1 MRARTGL
8 VTALALAA
16 LASPASAATL
26 VVAPGG
32 SIQTAVD
39 KAHPGDTIKVLSG
52 TYVEK
57 GRKCPTEPSKICAVV
72 IRKDHIKLIG
82 QPRPGHPVVLASP
95 GGQYQGIAV
104 SRAAGGKACLT
115 DRSRRIH
122 GSRIERLLVQG
133 FAHDGV
139 FLYCVDDWRITRV
152 RATGNDEYG
161 IFPSH
166 SGKGRVDRSFA
177 SGADDTGIYIGQSH
191 DVEID
196 HNTATRNVSGF
207 EIENSRRVRAHDNT
221 AFGNT
226 AGMLSFALPG
236 LDVKQNVGN
245 RIDHNVVHDN
255 DKPNTCADPEDTV
268 CNVPPG
274 SGILLVA
281 AHRNTVEYNEVRSN
295 RTVGIAVASYCIV
308 TGTPSTTCTTDIDPN
323 PVADHILQNVALGNA
338 GDPAHPYESIA
349 SDLVWDTTG
358 TGNCWALNRYT
369 TSFPGTL
376 PQCPT

>member
-1 MRARTGL
+1 MRTRTGL
-8 VTALALAA
+8 LTALVVAA
-16 LASPASAATL
+16 VAPPASAATL

-32 SIQTAVD
+32 SIQTAID
-39 KAHPGDTIKVLSG
+39 KSHAGDTVKVLAG

-57 GRKCPTEPSKICAVV
+57 GRSCPTDATKRCAVV
-72 IRKDHIKLIG
+72 IRKDGIRLIG
-82 QPRPGHPVVLASP
+82 QPTPGHPVVLASN
-95 GGQYQGIAV
+95 GKQFQGVAV

-115 DRSRRIH
+115 DRARRIH
-122 GSRIERLLVQG
+122 GSRVEGVLVQG

-139 FLYCVDDWRITRV
+139 FLYCVDGWRITRV

-177 SGADDTGIYIGQSH
+177 SGANDTGIYIGQSH

-196 HNTATRNVSGF
+196 HNTATGNVSGF
-207 EIENSRRVRAHDNT
+207 EIENSRRVRAHHNT

-226 AGMLSFALPG
+226 AGILSFALPG
-236 LDVKQNVGN
+236 LDVKRNVGN
-245 RIDHNVVHDN
+245 RIDHNVVRAN
-255 DKPNTCADPEDTV
+255 DRANTCSDPEDTV

-295 RTVGIAVASYCIV
+295 RTVGIAVVNYCIV
-308 TGTPSTTCTTDIDPN
+308 TGTPSTTCTNDIDPN
-323 PVADHILQNVALGNA
+323 SVDDHVLQNVALGNA
-338 GDPAHPYESIA
+338 GNPAHPYETIA

-358 TGNCWALNRYT
+358 TGNCWALNRYA
-369 TSFPGTL
+369 TSFPGSL
-376 PQCPT
+376 PQCPP